1 MKFVDMPGSIK
12 IDLTAGPSAIKKI
25 LKLMSVASSKAQS
38 IVGPL
43 SPTYFTV
50 RWSNFHPSEIEA
62 SVAQK
67 IINKETRKTIRIN
80 ERDTVGVTRLTVA
93 WPELLTFSPR
103 PDLILIPT
111 DRWQRL
117 TERWLALLKKRCFW
131 KNYWFDGKLLFCN
144 SPSTTESII
153 SISQQV
159 EAKQHS
165 WRYRDGNFVFRV
177 GLRNRKQTEI
187 MIITTT
193 TTKGLPRLCT

>member
-12 IDLTAGPSAIKKI
+12 IDLTAGPSAIKMI

-117 TERWLALLKKRCFW
+117 TERWLALLKNVVSEKTTDSMENCYFVILQAQQNRLFQFL
-131 KNYWFDGKLLFCN
+131 NKLRQNNTVDDIEMEISFSVLVYA
-144 SPSTTESII
+144 TEN
-153 SISQQV
+153 
-159 EAKQHS
+159 K
-165 WRYRDGNFVFRV
+165 
-177 GLRNRKQTEI
+177 LR
-187 MIITTT
+187 
-193 TTKGLPRLCT
+193 